1 MSKIQSVTLTQGR
14 SGESVVADLV
24 NLRDKNVEDFD
35 LLWQPLL
42 QEFGQDD
49 KAVSWRFKQQL
60 AERQPNWE
68 GYAIEYDSLTQGLLL
83 LETQYHG
90 SFFDGGNKLVY
101 VEIIM
106 TAPWNRRGLQRSPE
120 FTGVGRQMM
129 QFSRQRS
136 LELGY
141 QGRVGLKALPGAIGF
156 YERIG
161 MSCLELEPEEIVDP
175 EDALPYFEYR
185 ALRQSEDREYDN

>member
-1 MSKIQSVTLTQGR
+1 MSKIQTAPLTQSE
-14 SGESVVADLV
+14 SGERISADFV
-24 NLRDKNVEDFD
+24 HLRDKNVEDFD

-42 QEFGQDD
+42 REFGQDD

-90 SFFDGGNKLVY
+90 SFFDWGNKLVY

-106 TAPWNRRGLQRSPE
+106 TAPWNRRAIQRSPE

-129 QFSRQRS
+129 RFARQRS

-141 QGRVGLKALPGAIGF
+141 KGRVGLKALPGAVGF

-161 MSCLELEPEEIVDP
+161 MTCLELEPEEIVDP
-175 EDALPYFEYR
+175 DDTLPYFEYR
-185 ALRQSEDREYDN
+185 ALHQPEDRDYDN